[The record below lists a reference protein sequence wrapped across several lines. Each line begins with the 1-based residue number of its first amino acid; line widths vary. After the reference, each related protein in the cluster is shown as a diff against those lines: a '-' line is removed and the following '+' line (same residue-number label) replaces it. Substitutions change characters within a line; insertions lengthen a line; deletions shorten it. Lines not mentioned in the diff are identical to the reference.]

1 MSGRSRV
8 RAWRPPVPG
17 VSEVF
22 HARFTDH
29 EYPMHAHAAW
39 TLLIV
44 DSGVVSYDLE
54 RNPHIAADSVVT
66 LLPPYVPHNGRAATP
81 TGFRKRVVYLDP
93 PVVGEQ
99 LIGHAVDQPVIADP
113 ALRAAIGH
121 LHAALALP
129 GEEFTAESR
138 LALVGEQLRSHLGTR
153 APASPPAG
161 SAALAHRLRDL
172 LDAHQVE
179 GIGLAEAAAIL
190 HAHPAH
196 LVRTFTATFGMAPHR
211 YLTSRRVD
219 HARRLL
225 LDGMPAREA
234 AVAAGFYDQSHL
246 TRHFTRIVGVPPGA
260 FARGREVRG
269 AASRTTMR

>member
-1 MSGRSRV
+1 MHLV
-8 RAWRPPVPG
+8 RASGGHLVTTGTRPV
-17 VSEVF
+17 
-22 HARFTDH
+22 R
-29 EYPMHAHAAW
+29 
-39 TLLIV
+39 
-44 DSGVVSYDLE
+44 
-54 RNPHIAADSVVT
+54 
-66 LLPPYVPHNGRAATP
+66 RAARWARAHGVFLAALAAGT
-81 TGFRKRVVYLDP
+81 
-93 PVVGEQ
+93 
-99 LIGHAVDQPVIADP
+99 
-113 ALRAAIGH
+113 ALRALAVLGYRPA
-121 LHAALALP
+121 LWFWADSFAYLNAALSPRPLESRPSGYSLFLWLLRPMSSIEAVVITQHLLGLGLAVCVYAVLRRRTRLPGWAATLAALP
-129 GEEFTAESR
+129 
-138 LALVGEQLRSHLGTR
+138 V
-153 APASPPAG
+153 
-161 SAALAHRLRDL
+161 L